1 MPSLFSSADPARL
14 GQAIAAARQHHVDS
28 ALIRKAEAVLERSD
42 LATALQRAERAE
54 ADQQQALAAQVR
66 AEAQRDE
73 AEQARQQAEAQQ
85 QQERQARQRAQAQQ
99 QQEEQARRSA
109 EAEAAA
115 LRMRLQEIE
124 AQQQQERQARQQEQ
138 QARQRAEAQSLVQRF
153 GIVDKLEELGSPY
166 DDRVGALQPRT
177 IAIAT
182 AVAGVILAY
191 CFYENYLA
199 LQPRETSGE
208 GGAVVSGLRDEVGAA

>member
-1 MPSLFSSADPARL
+1 MIPSEFSHDFD
-14 GQAIAAARQHHVDS
+14 RQ
-28 ALIRKAEAVLERSD
+28 AEAS
-42 LATALQRAERAE
+42 APAPAPAPAE
-54 ADQQQALAAQVR
+54 ADQEAALAQALAALDR
-66 AEAQRDE
+66 AEAQHAE
-73 AEQARQQAEAQQ
+73 AEQAR
-85 QQERQARQRAQAQQ
+85 RRA
-99 QQEEQARRSA
+99 
-109 EAEAAA
+109 
-115 LRMRLQEIE
+115 E

-208 GGAVVSGLRDEVGAA
+208 GGAVVSGLG